1 VERLS
6 RDVIQ
11 AAGKGPFPTVVYNHG
26 STPGMLSKQ
35 AFEALGPVFANT
47 DGYSSG
53 LTDEARALALPPVH
67 TSEIKSLMLRKRKAQ
82 VQVPQPWFGYW
93 GRII

>member
-1 VERLS
+1 
-6 RDVIQ
+6 
-11 AAGKGPFPTVVYNHG
+11 
-26 STPGMLSKQ
+26 MLSKL
-35 AFEALGPVFANT
+35 AFEALDQFLQST

-67 TSEIKSLMLRKRKAQ
+67 TSEIKSLMLRKREAQ
-82 VQVPQPWFGYW
+82 VQVPQPWFGIW